1 MKAQR
6 VEKLV
11 VSLAVV
17 LVGSGLVGFVALQIL
32 PGGAALVFRLLLLLV
47 CGVLLVL
54 VWRWW
59 PAASGTIG
67 AVGFTLL
74 AIGLCFY
81 WLESYPL
88 KHGQF
93 DAWANWNLKGK
104 LFSLSFLQS
113 RPFSIYVGQF
123 SHQGYPLLHPTS
135 LAALAVALG
144 KWSERIPAICAALYY
159 VGTGLLV
166 LLATQRLH
174 IAARLVLLVGCLLLP
189 PLVRLFAIQYADGPL
204 AFSLALAV
212 YLISRPESDRLPVLA
227 GIACLFLP
235 MMYKNEGLFLSMAM
249 IPWAIITISRDNPK
263 IKRAAVVVGA
273 TAMVLALSFA
283 MVGKIV
289 SGSGDEYG
297 ITFPLILDRISSSF
311 RYYVLLENLVRFH
324 LIGAAGLPFVLL
336 AIMIRDVR
344 FRWAGLGLLLG
355 FGTYHG
361 ILLIAHEDIN
371 WHCVTAYDRITFHIY
386 PAMLVLAGRLV
397 PVEDN
402 P

>member
-11 VSLAVV
+11 VSLAV
-17 LVGSGLVGFVALQIL
+17 LLISSGLVGFVALQIL
-32 PGGAALVFRLLLLLV
+32 PGGAAIAFRLLLLLV
-47 CGVLLVL
+47 CAILLVL
-54 VWRWW
+54 VWKYW
-59 PAASGTIG
+59 PGAPGTIG
-67 AVGFTLL
+67 AAGFTVL

-81 WLESYPL
+81 WQEGYPL

-104 LFSLSFLQS
+104 LFSLSFLQG
-113 RPFSIYVGQF
+113 RPFSVFVGQF

-135 LAALAVALG
+135 LAALAVAVG
-144 KWSERIPAICAALYY
+144 KWSEKIPAICAALYY
-159 VGTGLLV
+159 VGAGLLV
-166 LLATQRLH
+166 LLATRRLH
-174 IAARLVLLVGCLLLP
+174 IAARLLLLVGGLLLP
-189 PLVRLFAIQYADGPL
+189 PLVRLFANQYADGPL
-204 AFSLALAV
+204 AFSLALAA
-212 YLISRPESDRLPVLA
+212 YLISRPESGRLPVLA

-249 IPWAIITISRDNPK
+249 MPWAIITISRDNPTAR
-263 IKRAAVVVGA
+263 RAAVIVGA
-273 TAMVLALSFA
+273 TAMILALSFA

-297 ITFPLILDRISSSF
+297 ITFPLILERISSSF

-324 LIGAAGLPFVLL
+324 LIGAAGLPFLLL
-336 AIMIRDVR
+336 AMMIRDVR

-355 FGTYHG
+355 FATYHG
-361 ILLIAHEDIN
+361 VLLIAHEDIN

-386 PAMLVLAGRLV
+386 PAMLVLAGHLWSAK
-397 PVEDN
+397 DN
-402 P
+402 Q